1 MVAPS
6 VEDAN
11 ATFWFSVYVPLS
23 TDGVGAPTIP
33 AALTVMVILVVSA
46 THLHLY
52 FPDMLPYRLKLQP
65 ALSIP
70 TDHNYHL
77 LYPM

>member
-6 VEDAN
+6 VEDFN
-11 ATFWFSVYVPLS
+11 ATFWFSVYVPLP

-46 THLHLY
+46 TPFASIFSGHVTVPFKVTTCY
-52 FPDMLPYRLKLQP
+52 FN
-65 ALSIP
+65 
-70 TDHNYHL
+70 TDGS
-77 LYPM
+77 

>member
-46 THLHLY
+46 TPFASIFSGHV
-52 FPDMLPYRLKLQP
+52 PYRLKLQP